1 MKITVKTLQQKVFQV
16 SSIVA
21 THTGSYAQYPTVFF
35 QVDVEGDDTIA
46 SLKAKIQDLQ
56 GHAIA
61 SQKII
66 YSGRVIPTP

>member
-1 MKITVKTLQQKVFQV
+1 
-16 SSIVA
+16 VA